1 MKVLFAKTADGRNIP
16 IEEKELIGILE
27 KRFNCNIEQLS
38 VKEYPNVP
46 PPKEMEWFH
55 VDPCKIDKKLF
66 EEKRVDEEQ
75 EKIRQL
81 ILEAFDVVEREKEK
95 YGKKFKTYIPLP
107 SFKIDQS
114 LEDVIKEAQ
123 EHGDHLADW
132 VEQAMEWGQRIANG
146 EKWETICN
154 EADTIGCYRIIKGKY
169 GGKYKFV
176 GGNCNDHEANR
187 IFTKTPTSISDT
199 YGPNHFH
206 YIRQAKPLVVAYDE

>member
-1 MKVLFAKTADGRNIP
+1 MNNKLPKRKSIRLKEYDYSLEGYYFITICTKNRKEILGHIKPVGVALLGDPKEKT
-16 IEEKELIGILE
+16 IEQIELTNEGKIVNKHIN
-27 KRFNCNIEQLS
+27 NCNIEQLS

-46 PPKEMEWFH
+46 PPKEMEWFQ

-107 SFKIDQS
+107 SFKINQG

-132 VEQAMEWGQRIANG
+132 VEQAVEWGQRIANG

-169 GGKYKFV
+169 
-176 GGNCNDHEANR
+176 
-187 IFTKTPTSISDT
+187 
-199 YGPNHFH
+199 
-206 YIRQAKPLVVAYDE
+206 